1 MRLACRISNEA
12 EGVSEAK
19 SRWRE
24 QVLPAL
30 VSNDW
35 RLADHLWDDIF
46 KSKKEVI
53 HSLIDYVYIESLAF
67 DSVSDILD
75 GDVPT
80 SELTLHIACG
90 NSGLVAKC
98 CSLLS
103 MVSSITPLH

>member
-1 MRLACRISNEA
+1 M
-12 EGVSEAK
+12 
-19 SRWRE
+19 
-24 QVLPAL
+24 

-46 KSKKEVI
+46 KSKEEVL

-80 SELTLHIACG
+80 SELTPPHSLWKQWA
-90 NSGLVAKC
+90 SGQV
-98 CSLLS
+98 
-103 MVSSITPLH
+103 VFTPEYGVEHHAAALAFVGRVTDVEHKL